1 MSHKLESCCSHV
13 TTQISAFEFHTEWVK
28 VFLFFFLHAGVT
40 SWVKNWKL
48 NSWRLKSGDQVTNK
62 DDFVKLDRLNG
73 QVEVVWVSISVS
85 LRTGSLDSCRSE
97 VNNVFAFT
105 AGVFLQSTAPCW
117 GGDKSVHGHMGAPNA
132 EYSQTEQAAKQ
143 LSSEAKTVYIKG
155 TVSVDYLD

>member
-1 MSHKLESCCSHV
+1 MLQSCCI
-13 TTQISAFEFHTEWVK
+13 TTQISAFEFPTEWVK

-48 NSWRLKSGDQVTNK
+48 NGWRLKSGGQITNK

-97 VNNVFAFT
+97 VNNVFTFT

-117 GGDKSVHGHMGAPNA
+117 GGDKSVHGLKNGHKGARRA
-132 EYSQTEQAAKQ
+132 QYSQTEQAAEQ

-155 TVSVDYLD
+155 KVSVDYLD